1 MAIKYIPY
9 FPNTL
14 EGQAVLDNF
23 VRTKRV
29 LRYRSYIPGLIIV
42 FIGHSHRAASQSHL
56 ITVRRIIY
64 KIRHQISNTHIQVE
78 RIKINEQRCVGITFL
93 LFLTTSRHNSEK

>member
-23 VRTKRV
+23 YV
-29 LRYRSYIPGLIIV
+29 LNV
-42 FIGHSHRAASQSHL
+42 FSAIA
-56 ITVRRIIY
+56 ITTV
-64 KIRHQISNTHIQVE
+64 
-78 RIKINEQRCVGITFL
+78 
-93 LFLTTSRHNSEK
+93 

>member
-23 VRTKRV
+23 VRTN
-29 LRYRSYIPGLIIV
+29 V
-42 FIGHSHRAASQSHL
+42 FSAIA
-56 ITVRRIIY
+56 ITTV
-64 KIRHQISNTHIQVE
+64 
-78 RIKINEQRCVGITFL
+78 
-93 LFLTTSRHNSEK
+93 

>member
-23 VRTKRV
+23 VRTKGYSV
-29 LRYRSYIPGLIIV
+29 NVS
-42 FIGHSHRAASQSHL
+42 
-56 ITVRRIIY
+56 
-64 KIRHQISNTHIQVE
+64 K
-78 RIKINEQRCVGITFL
+78 K
-93 LFLTTSRHNSEK
+93 